1 MNPDSAHHDIADAR
15 SPNLLNPHL
24 LAEFAAASGYGIT
37 IRRNTGEDDPPA
49 VGRRAQTQQL
59 GAPLYEGWLNS
70 PASEGIAG
78 SKAPSA
84 GYRPPR
90 HGCDTLRPS
99 PGVEVS
105 GSGPVSA
112 VHPEFAPVSHDFPV
126 GGRLG
131 PTD

>member
-1 MNPDSAHHDIADAR
+1 MSKKKSKKGKGTDGTHDIADAR
-15 SPNLLNPHL
+15 VAELLNPHS
-24 LAEFAAASGYGIT
+24 LAVSAASFGYGIT
-37 IRRNTGEDDPPA
+37 IRRNTGEYYPPA

-59 GAPLYEGWLNS
+59 GAASHEGWLNS

-90 HGCDTLRPS
+90 HGCDTPRPS

-105 GSGPVSA
+105 GSGPGERCSPA
-112 VHPEFAPVSHDFPV
+112 VRSGVA
-126 GGRLG
+126 
-131 PTD
+131 